1 MYCKVL
7 YAVVSAFEYFF
18 LLTVPPILH
27 LTQCIIFAIIYS
39 IGMPN
44 QTMLQLSSEGFK
56 SGSISEQL
64 KSTSKYKVR

>member
-44 QTMLQLSSEGFK
+44 QTMLQLSSEGFE
-56 SGSISEQL
+56 SGDRQI
-64 KSTSKYKVR
+64 Y